1 MKGQYSH
8 SQLTHEVRVFSS
20 CKSALVSIRVCMT
33 TLVGIRV
40 WPVII
45 VWDGALQ
52 MLGSQPWFFTLSIAL
67 ISYGN
72 AVISA
77 C

>member
-1 MKGQYSH
+1 
-8 SQLTHEVRVFSS
+8 
-20 CKSALVSIRVCMT
+20 MT

-45 VWDGALQ
+45 VWDGPLQ
-52 MLGSQPWFFTLSIAL
+52 MLGSQPWFFTLSNAL
-67 ISYGN
+67 ISFGN

>member
-1 MKGQYSH
+1 
-8 SQLTHEVRVFSS
+8 
-20 CKSALVSIRVCMT
+20 MT

-52 MLGSQPWFFTLSIAL
+52 MLGSQPWFFTLSNAL